1 MRFLQARSQLI
12 CNKFRLLRKIKI
24 GSDIRTP
31 WSKCTYFSILFYRR
45 QNISASKFHRCKCSL
60 CNGMTDTNT
69 FFHIFASI
77 KAKFLH
83 IILILKR
90 FHRRGWNTADYC
102 HQEWIE
108 MEWVIEASWG
118 FTSRQKKLDMQMKII
133 YMQDILI
140 LGRCLKIRWIFTYN

>member
-1 MRFLQARSQLI
+1 MRFLQARSELI

-31 WSKCTYFSILFYRR
+31 WSKCMYFSILFYRR

-60 CNGMTDTNT
+60 CNEMTDTNGL
-69 FFHIFASI
+69 FDVFASI

-83 IILILKR
+83 ITLILKR
-90 FHRRGWNTADYC
+90 FHRRGWNITDCC

-118 FTSRQKKLDMQMKII
+118 FTSRQKKLDMQIKII